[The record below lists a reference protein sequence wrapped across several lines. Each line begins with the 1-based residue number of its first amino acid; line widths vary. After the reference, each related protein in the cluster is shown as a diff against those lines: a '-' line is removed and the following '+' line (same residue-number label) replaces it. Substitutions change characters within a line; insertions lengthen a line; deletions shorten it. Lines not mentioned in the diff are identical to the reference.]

1 MAGHADQSVSI
12 ARVEIGFVTPAQR
25 SAGIV
30 VVRNDGASWQCLLLR
45 AYRDWDFPKGLI
57 EDGESPL
64 AAARREA
71 AEETSLRDLAFDWGE
86 VFCETAPYAR
96 GKIARY
102 YLARLQHG
110 DVSLA
115 VNPELGRPEHHEY
128 RWVSIAGA
136 RLLVAPRLLPIV
148 DWVAAQ
154 LLVVE

>member
-12 ARVEIGFVTPAQR
+12 ARVEIGLVTPAQR

-86 VFCETAPYAR
+86 VFCETAHMRAGRLPGTIWR
-96 GKIARY
+96 GCNMAT
-102 YLARLQHG
+102 
-110 DVSLA
+110 
-115 VNPELGRPEHHEY
+115 
-128 RWVSIAGA
+128 
-136 RLLVAPRLLPIV
+136 
-148 DWVAAQ
+148 
-154 LLVVE
+154 